1 MALHIERDTAYTLK
15 EIEEGLGIVKVLTLR
30 RWIAEGK
37 LRAVKMGRAWVVM
50 GRDLLSAIENWP
62 SDKRI

>member
-30 RWIAEGK
+30 RWIADGK
-37 LRAVKMGRAWVVM
+37 LQAVKMGRAWVVM
-50 GRDLLSAIENWP
+50 GDDLLDAIRDW
-62 SDKRI
+62 KQRG